1 MTSGP
6 RMEGVDPSTVPLF
19 LDMPWFSPFVSYAT
33 DRLSL
38 LPEDLRSMAT
48 NLLSD
53 VDKGCREDA
62 YKDVAFNRTALVPTR
77 KSAAPVVSHLFA
89 LRLLDIASRIQVQD
103 RQVPE
108 KVMEDASTCLNRVV
122 PRTAVVG
129 ETQKLRGLPAIADGR
144 GWPNVIANV
153 RDILKSKSVKPA
165 LLQASKVNAPSD
177 KGLAFVGY
185 ALLQGLSTDSDGRS
199 LSKIVQNIHAAAFC
213 VNYALQGYSDL
224 PSTFS
229 ELYKGVTS
237 GKRSDG
243 RYPQLVVSCSVQIVL
258 SYYFGVDVIQFF
270 ASRLLCLEDAFP
282 VQDTAAFATGSGD
295 NTPLTVSRL
304 LADVHQHNK
313 VVHPE
318 GVVSLW
324 NVPAAYFI
332 EVGIKP
338 MAETD
343 FISEAELLLPLAFK
357 EQSFFETDVGVI
369 VDLPLGLSYERVTAK
384 ITHSDKEDSEN
395 SQNDIIPSE
404 STGSRFSSGKTRGV
418 GIFLASEPPRVD
430 TIQGGPPSHRRS
442 SRIGS
447 WRRKDTVL
455 LKESNIRESNIGGRL
470 CEYSEP
476 PSNLAHA
483 VFGEAIRKATR
494 GQAYIIVG
502 LDGRREVFWPTCPVG
517 KDLILCCG
525 KLILVYK
532 TSDGV
537 SYLVGLLD
545 RSNLYQTIHG
555 NGLLFYKLTLGF
567 PAPDEEQQFATSDR
581 GLSIRGVVAFSAGE
595 YEHLD
600 SAAVLPEL
608 LRGHVLVAFS
618 RQRQASGRSLDTN
631 LLSRIGPTSMP
642 RRAFMDTRPYPITA
656 DADATCSATFS
667 DFLALLSSP
676 GLQRIMSFPLV
687 PSAAS
692 STGTLS
698 ISSNVFSRQYISRL
712 QAQVVASALPPNG
725 WHFIATANAVR
736 NGMLLPDGLNTEL
749 TVWEG
754 CVIVFAALPVEDPS
768 FLGKISTLCVPPA
781 DLLAKIRAVT
791 AILLFPG
798 DRVCLPAGTPYD
810 IVTLKDSVCHATCF
824 LCFATMEQTLWADL
838 YIRMHPPKARF
849 RYEFDRA
856 TALTDIAFHWHDVIV
871 NDTHA
876 FLALRTQQGHRT
888 AILRLREVI
897 NTLDDAIVAVS
908 TASTIRISVSALWS
922 AYLVQQGSIITD
934 IIRQRLHIDSSWREA
949 KDLFWDEL
957 KGEKGSLE
965 LIQAV
970 VEGSSVHMEL
980 ALPPHTLSFVLTL
993 ADCTSMSWALKPL
1006 LDSGYTFVSSM

>member
-1 MTSGP
+1 MTKGGP

-19 LDMPWFSPFVSYAT
+19 LDMPWFSPFVGYTT
-33 DRLSL
+33 DRLLL
-38 LPEDLRSMAT
+38 LPEDLRIMAT

-89 LRLLDIASRIQVQD
+89 LRLLDIASCIQVQD
-103 RQVPE
+103 RQVPA

-153 RDILKSKSVKPA
+153 RDILKSNSVKPA
-165 LLQASKVNAPSD
+165 LLQASKVNAPREQ
-177 KGLAFVGY
+177 GLAYVGY

-229 ELYKGVTS
+229 ELYKGVT
-237 GKRSDG
+237 RI
-243 RYPQLVVSCSVQIVL
+243 RQPLLLALAITPILLLVDFSPMSTNITKL
-258 SYYFGVDVIQFF
+258 YILRAWFHYGTTRPPIL
-270 ASRLLCLEDAFP
+270 SRLE
-282 VQDTAAFATGSGD
+282 S
-295 NTPLTVSRL
+295 
-304 LADVHQHNK
+304 
-313 VVHPE
+313 
-318 GVVSLW
+318 SLW
-324 NVPAAYFI
+324 RKLFAIARGFTTPVRA
-332 EVGIKP
+332 VQ
-338 MAETD
+338 D
-343 FISEAELLLPLAFK
+343 FISEAESLLPLAIK

-369 VDLPLGLSYERVTAK
+369 VDLPLGLSYERVTAN

-395 SQNDIIPSE
+395 RHYDIIPSE
-404 STGSRFSSGKTRGV
+404 STGSRILSAKTRGV
-418 GIFLASEPPRVD
+418 GILLASDPARVD

-455 LKESNIRESNIGGRL
+455 IKESNIRESNIVGRL
-470 CEYSEP
+470 CEYSVP
-476 PSNLAHA
+476 PSSLATV

-502 LDGRREVFWPTCPVG
+502 LDGRREVFWPTCA
-517 KDLILCCG
+517 
-525 KLILVYK
+525 

-545 RSNLYQTIHG
+545 RSNVYQTIHG

-567 PAPDEEQQFATSDR
+567 AAPDEEHQFAESDR

-600 SAAVLPEL
+600 NAAVLPEL
-608 LRGHVLVAFS
+608 LHGHVLVAFS
-618 RQRQASGRSLDTN
+618 RQRQVSGRSLDTN

-676 GLQRIMSFPLV
+676 GMRRIMSFPLV
-687 PSAAS
+687 PSAVS

-698 ISSNVFSRQYISRL
+698 ISTNVFSRQYISRL
-712 QAQVVASALPPNG
+712 QAEVVASALPPNG

-736 NGMLLPDGLNTEL
+736 KGMLLPDGLNTEL

-798 DRVCLPAGTPYD
+798 DRV
-810 IVTLKDSVCHATCF
+810 
-824 LCFATMEQTLWADL
+824 
-838 YIRMHPPKARF
+838 
-849 RYEFDRA
+849 
-856 TALTDIAFHWHDVIV
+856 
-871 NDTHA
+871 
-876 FLALRTQQGHRT
+876 
-888 AILRLREVI
+888 
-897 NTLDDAIVAVS
+897 
-908 TASTIRISVSALWS
+908 
-922 AYLVQQGSIITD
+922 
-934 IIRQRLHIDSSWREA
+934 
-949 KDLFWDEL
+949 
-957 KGEKGSLE
+957 
-965 LIQAV
+965 
-970 VEGSSVHMEL
+970 
-980 ALPPHTLSFVLTL
+980 
-993 ADCTSMSWALKPL
+993 
-1006 LDSGYTFVSSM
+1006 